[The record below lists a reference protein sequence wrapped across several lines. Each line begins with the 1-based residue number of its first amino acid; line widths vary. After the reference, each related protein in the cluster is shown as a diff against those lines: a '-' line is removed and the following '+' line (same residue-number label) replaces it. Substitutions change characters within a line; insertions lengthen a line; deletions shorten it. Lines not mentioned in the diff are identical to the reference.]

1 MNENFDGRINFMD
14 LNDLEKLKMNV
25 NLVDLFEKITEITCD
40 QLDQILSEEV
50 SEEDRFI
57 NSKEFMNDFAS
68 EEFIQKNIRIRP
80 SSGRTNADD
89 SQKMDYMTS
98 GPSRNMGKST
108 DGAKEDHNDV
118 RTMMYEIEQQR
129 KAIKEK
135 HEEVLRKKKADIEK
149 KKNQKK

>member
-1 MNENFDGRINFMD
+1 MNENFDGRVNIMY
-14 LNDLEKLKMNV
+14 LNDLEKLKENV
-25 NLVDLFEKITEITCD
+25 SLVDLFEKITDITCD
-40 QLDQILSEEV
+40 QLEQLIAEEV
-50 SEEDRFI
+50 SEEERYI

-80 SSGRTNADD
+80 SSGRTNVDD
-89 SQKMDYMTS
+89 SQKNDYMTS

-129 KAIKEK
+129 KAIKDK
-135 HEEVLRKKKADIEK
+135 HDEVLRKKRADIEK
-149 KKNQKK
+149 KKNMKK